1 MPVDKFSV
9 SLPQDLAD
17 SLEEIAREEGVSR
30 SAVVREAASTYVAA
44 RAAAAQ
50 AAERE
55 RRVASA
61 FDAFERIARTWG
73 DDARSGLDYL
83 AEMRGEPI
91 AEPVGE
97 PRSEPIAEPVGEPR
111 NETRA
116 EVTDGE

>member
-30 SAVVREAASTYVAA
+30 SAVVREAALTYVAA

-97 PRSEPIAEPVGEPR
+97 PRSEPIAEPR